1 MRLSRRPAFTLIEL
15 LVVIA
20 IIAVLIGLLLPAVQK
35 VRDAAARTKCQNNLK
50 QMGLALHSYHD
61 ATGSFPVALQP
72 VGSATAA
79 PKYFP
84 PNFYQLYWSW
94 MAMVLPY
101 YEQAALYQQ
110 ADTWARTRN
119 AYPWGKSSPLYGPMY
134 SVDLPNPAL
143 STPMA
148 IFNCAM
154 EPRVTVDNNP
164 SVTGV
169 HAPIAFTG
177 YLGISGT
184 RGTTN
189 PPRDGIFG
197 RPFNNNNAQPTVR
210 IGDIVDGTSNTL
222 MVGERPFSQDLNAG
236 WWFAGWGYEGSG
248 TMDVV
253 MGAREVEATSNITNY
268 AGTTVSCPKNNV
280 GLKPGDIIDP
290 CHGSHFWSYHTGG
303 SNFLNADGSVR
314 FLSYSIDPDDSPTAL
329 FVALCTRN
337 GGEPLT
343 MP

>member
-1 MRLSRRPAFTLIEL
+1 MRRTRRSAFTLIEL

-35 VRDAAARTKCQNNLK
+35 VRDAAARTRCQNNLK
-50 QMGLALHSYHD
+50 QLGLALHAYHD

-72 VGSATAA
+72 VFRPT
-79 PKYFP
+79 YFP
-84 PNFYQLYWSW
+84 PSFYPLYWSW

-101 YEQAALYQQ
+101 YEQSNLYRQ
-110 ADTWARTRN
+110 ADDWARNHN
-119 AYPWGKSSPLYGPMY
+119 AYPWGRSTASYGPLF

-148 IFNCAM
+148 IFNCPM
-154 EPRVTVDNNP
+154 EPRSTVDNNAP
-164 SVTGV
+164 VTGV

-197 RPFNNNNAQPTVR
+197 RPNNGSGPQPTVR
-210 IGDIVDGTSNTL
+210 IGDITDGTSNTL
-222 MVGERPFSQDLNAG
+222 MVGERPFSQDLNMG

-248 TMDVV
+248 SMDVV
-253 MGAREVEATSNITNY
+253 MGSREVEGTANLSNY
-268 AGTTVSCPKNNV
+268 AGQLVTCPKSNV
-280 GLKPGDIIDP
+280 GLKPGDIIDT

-337 GGEPLT
+337 GGEAFT